1 MITAPEPKTMKVF
14 VAKFLAFYLSCL
26 LCYSLQTRL
35 GFSPVLA
42 SALIGFV
49 GSFYWFS
56 GEIEKSGIHAVIYA
70 GSFAGMAQVEY
81 LTGPGHILLISLIG
95 TSLYMWS
102 KPHLSGFGGKLGTV
116 AFITTIIM
124 IILLRNWS

>member
-1 MITAPEPKTMKVF
+1 MNVNFEYKNVKVF
-14 VAKFLAFYLSCL
+14 LAKFLAFYLSCL
-26 LCYSLQTRL
+26 LCYTLQTQFGL
-35 GFSPVLA
+35 SAVLS

-70 GSFAGMAQVEY
+70 GSFAAMAQLEY
-81 LTGPGHILLISLIG
+81 LSGPGHILLISLIG
-95 TSLYMWS
+95 TSLYLWS

-116 AFITTIIM
+116 AFVTTIILV
-124 IILLRNWS
+124 IISRNWP